1 MFLIRDDD
9 FVKLFTILEQRRMR
23 EREVLHSD
31 LSQGSK
37 LRGDEICPTAKVV
50 LTGDDGADSVR
61 DIGDDRLKNKVEI
74 RECKG

>member
-1 MFLIRDDD
+1 MFLVKGDD
-9 FVKLFTILEQRRMR
+9 FVILFTILERRRTMR

-50 LTGDDGADSVR
+50 LTGDDGADSV
-61 DIGDDRLKNKVEI
+61 
-74 RECKG
+74 